1 MEQLLTEKYRPKT
14 IDEIAL
20 PKRIKDMLSKGIRT
34 NMLFYGTQG
43 TGKTSTAKL
52 MVKQFG
58 HNYMYINCSKET
70 GIDTIRERISNF
82 CMTSSLTQSKNGL
95 KVVIMDEM
103 DGMSTQ
109 AYQALRGCI
118 EEFACN
124 TRFVATCNF
133 VSKVPEPIQSRFEC
147 ISFDFEDEEM
157 KEVKI
162 ACVYRIKEIC
172 DKEGVGIEK
181 EAISAL
187 IKNNFPDMRSIVNKL
202 QTMILQGVSEIR
214 AQDISKYNSSYTDI
228 FELVL
233 NSSDPVNNYKVLV
246 SGYANKTDD
255 VLNSLGRE
263 FVQYIVDNR
272 EDLCRFIPQLTIT
285 AAKYQ
290 NQKFQII
297 DPVVC
302 MLACVA
308 EMQQVITQ
316 KIS

>member
-1 MEQLLTEKYRPKT
+1 MEQLLTEKYRPQS

-20 PKRIKDMLSKGIRT
+20 PKRIKDILSKGIRT
-34 NMLFYGTQG
+34 NMLLYGTQG

-82 CMTSSLTQSKNGL
+82 CMTSSLTQTKSGL

-147 ISFDFEDEEM
+147 ISFDFEGEEM

-162 ACVYRIKEIC
+162 QCVYRIKHIC
-172 DKEGVGIEK
+172 DNEGVSIEK
-181 EAISAL
+181 DAISAL
-187 IKNNFPDMRSIVNKL
+187 IKNNYPDMRSIVNKL
-202 QTMILQGVSEIR
+202 QTMILQGITEIK
-214 AQDISKYNSSYTDI
+214 ATDITKYNSSYTDI
-228 FELVL
+228 FELVTTT
-233 NSSDPVNNYKVLV
+233 NDPVNNYKVLV
-246 SGYANKTDD
+246 SNYANKTDD

-263 FVQYIVDNR
+263 FIQYIIDNR
-272 EDLCRFIPQLTIT
+272 SDLTKFIPHITIT

-290 NQKFQII
+290 NQKFQCI

-308 EMQQVITQ
+308 EIQQIINQSV
-316 KIS
+316 K

>member
-1 MEQLLTEKYRPKT
+1 MEQLLTEKYRPQS

-58 HNYMYINCSKET
+58 HNYIYINCSKET
-70 GIDTIRERISNF
+70 GIDTIRERIQNF
-82 CMTSSLTQSKNGL
+82 CMTSSLTQSKSGL

-103 DGMSTQ
+103 DGMSAQ
-109 AYQALRGCI
+109 AYQALRGSI

-147 ISFDFEDEEM
+147 ISFDFEGEEM

-172 DKEGVGIEK
+172 DNEGVKITK
-181 EAISAL
+181 DAISAL

-202 QTMILQGVSEIR
+202 QTMILQGVEEIKLE
-214 AQDISKYNSSYTDI
+214 DVSKYNSSFTDI
-228 FELVL
+228 FELVTTS
-233 NSSDPVNNYKVLV
+233 NDPVNNYKVLV
-246 SGYANKTDD
+246 SEYANKTDD

-263 FVQYIVDNR
+263 FIQYIISNR
-272 EDLCRFIPQLTIT
+272 EDLTRFIPHLTIA

-308 EMQQVITQ
+308 EMQQIINQ
-316 KIS
+316 KIE

>member
-1 MEQLLTEKYRPKT
+1 MEQLLTEKYRPQS

-20 PKRIKDMLSKGIRT
+20 PKRIKNMLSNGIRT
-34 NMLFYGTQG
+34 NILLYGTQG

-58 HNYMYINCSKET
+58 HNYLYINCSKET
-70 GIDTIRERISNF
+70 GIDTIRDKISNF
-82 CMTSSLTQSKNGL
+82 CMSSSLAHHKDSL

-109 AYQALRGCI
+109 AYQALRGSI

-133 VSKVPEPIQSRFEC
+133 LSKVPEPIQSRFQC
-147 ISFDFEDEEM
+147 ISFDFEGDEM
-157 KEVKI
+157 KEVKV
-162 ACVYRIKEIC
+162 ALVYRIKEIC
-172 DKEGVGIEK
+172 DNEGVKISK
-181 EAISAL
+181 DAISAL
-187 IKNNFPDMRSIVNKL
+187 LKNNFPDMRSIVNKL
-202 QTMILQGVSEIR
+202 QTMILEGVTNIELG
-214 AQDISKYNSSYTDI
+214 DVSKYNSSFTDI
-228 FELVL
+228 FELVTTS
-233 NSSDPVNNYKVLV
+233 NDPVMNYKVLV
-246 SGYANKTDD
+246 SEYANKTDD

-263 FVQYIVDNR
+263 FIQYIIANR
-272 EDLCRFIPQLTIT
+272 TDLTRFIPHLTIT

-308 EMQQVITQ
+308 EMQQIINQ
-316 KIS
+316 KAE